1 MSTWGR
7 PARRDD
13 RAAGHD
19 DYYDDPAYRSG
30 RDPYETPPATAS
42 RGGTPRR
49 DGFVVRGLR
58 ALSGVV
64 CGAVIVLTVVVW
76 VAQYLGDKRDFPGP
90 GSASLSAH
98 VVAAIVVT
106 AAQLFADRRHGIA
119 AAAGAGVVYLTGA
132 VLMFT
137 QWWG

>member
-19 DYYDDPAYRSG
+19 HFYDDSAHRSG
-30 RDPYETPPATAS
+30 RDPYEAPAAAS
-42 RGGTPRR
+42 PRGGTPSR

-64 CGAVIVLTVVVW
+64 CGAVIVLTAVVW

-98 VVAAIVVT
+98 VVAALVAT
-106 AAQLFADRRHGIA
+106 AAQLFADRRRGLA
-119 AAAGAGVVYLTGA
+119 AVAGVAVVYLTGA

>member
-19 DYYDDPAYRSG
+19 DYYDDPAYRSA
-30 RDPYETPPATAS
+30 RDPYVTPPATAS

-106 AAQLFADRRHGIA
+106 AAQLFADRRHGLA
-119 AAAGAGVVYLTGA
+119 AAAAAGVVYLTGA